1 MGHLPIFDT
10 EATIDFDAVEGAT
23 VYAMQY
29 KVGGAHDWRRVRFQ
43 IIILI
48 LYSYIYKP
56 PPNNP
61 DPTNIQPPFDPTTG
75 LRRSS
80 RLSQCK

>member
-1 MGHLPIFDT
+1 MSRFSVSDININVTASDT

-23 VYAMQY
+23 VYAVQY

-48 LYSYIYKP
+48 
-56 PPNNP
+56 
-61 DPTNIQPPFDPTTG
+61 
-75 LRRSS
+75 
-80 RLSQCK
+80 